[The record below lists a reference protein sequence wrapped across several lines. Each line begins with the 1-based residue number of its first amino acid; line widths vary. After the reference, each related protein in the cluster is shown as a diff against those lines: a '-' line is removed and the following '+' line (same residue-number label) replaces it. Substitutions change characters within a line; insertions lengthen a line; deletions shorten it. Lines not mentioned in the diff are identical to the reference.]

1 MSALKRLSQILGLGG
16 TISLM
21 ILVVAVLIF
30 LGPLMLIAGLNLMGF
45 EIGYSFKTFLGAALI
60 LLAFRSS
67 MSRSKAS

>member
-21 ILVVAVLIF
+21 ILVIAVLVF

-45 EIGYSFKTFLGAALI
+45 EVEYSFKTFLGAALI